1 MVIIDGIVTLFIDI
15 ESFSATW
22 DGKKNYACGRQIRF
36 YVPGEIVKLK
46 EKNPD
51 GLSFTGR
58 TMDVKITYVSTK
70 IEGLKNKYC
79 IFGFFIL
86 FKTTLPPM

>member
-1 MVIIDGIVTLFIDI
+1 MVVIDGIVTLFIDT

-22 DGKKNYACGRQIRF
+22 NGKKNYVCGRQRRI
-36 YVPGEIVKLK
+36 YVPDEIVKLK
-46 EKNPD
+46 EKKPD

-70 IEGLKNKYC
+70 IEGLISEYC
-79 IFGFFIL
+79 IFGFLVLI
-86 FKTTLPPM
+86 KKVLPPM

>member
-1 MVIIDGIVTLFIDI
+1 MGIIDGIVTLFIDT

-22 DGKKNYACGRQIRF
+22 NGKKNYACGRQIRV

-46 EKNPD
+46 EKKPD

-58 TMDVKITYVSTK
+58 TMNVKITYVSKK
-70 IEGLKNKYC
+70 IEGLKSKYC
-79 IFGFFIL
+79 IFGFFVLI
-86 FKTTLPPM
+86 KTNLPPM